1 MRIQKTLLILCL
13 AMGSIAFAQDTK
25 VLRIGHR
32 GAMGHLTENTVES
45 IKKAVEMNCDVIEI
59 DVFKVKDGAMMVF
72 HDDTLDRMTNGTG
85 NIENYTKAELQ
96 SLLVDGKYKMPTLE
110 DIITAIDKKAVLNIE
125 LKGKNTAVDSY
136 KIIQE
141 FKKKGWTNAN
151 FIISSFRWDELEKMH
166 ELDTKLDLAV
176 LTSDKIDEAI
186 TLAHQIN
193 AVAINPYFKALNA
206 ESVNKIKQAQLKI
219 YPYTVNE
226 LKDIETLKKLQV
238 DGIITNFPERI

>member
-1 MRIQKTLLILCL
+1 MRIQKRLLILCL
-13 AMGSIAFAQDTK
+13 AMSSIAFAQDTK

-72 HDDTLDRMTNGTG
+72 HDDTLNRMTNGTG

-125 LKGKNTAVDSY
+125 LKGKNTAEGSY

-166 ELDTKLDLAV
+166 ELDPKLDLAV

-186 TLAHQIN
+186 TLAHQIK
-193 AVAINPYFKALNA
+193 AVAINPYFKALNT
-206 ESVNKIKQAQLKI
+206 ESVDKIKQAKLKI

-226 LKDIETLKKLQV
+226 LKDIETLKTLKV